1 MNRVIIGIFV
11 GGSGKRMGGVAKG
24 LLTAPA
30 SSETLVERL
39 LRVCQEALP
48 DATPYLVGQS
58 AAYAALGLPHLCDE
72 PSDVGPI
79 GGLRSLLLCAQ
90 RVGAEQ
96 ALALACDL
104 PFIDAAVLRLLGA
117 PLTAGARVPFVGG
130 HFQPLSAAYAPIPT
144 LAALERALAQG
155 EHALRHVL
163 EELGPALERVEADEI
178 QAHAL
183 RDWDTP
189 GDITR

>member
-1 MNRVIIGIFV
+1 MNRIIIGIFV

-24 LLTAPA
+24 LLPAPA
-30 SSETLVERL
+30 SSLTLVERL

-48 DATPYLVGQS
+48 DAAPYLVGQS
-58 AAYAALGLPHLCDE
+58 AAYAALGLPQLCDE

-79 GGLRSLLLCAQ
+79 GGLRSLLLCAE
-90 RVGAEQ
+90 RVGAEL

-117 PLTAGARVPFVGG
+117 PLAAGARVPFVAG

-144 LAALERALAQG
+144 LAALDRALAQG
-155 EHALRHVL
+155 QHALRRVL
-163 EELGPALERVEADEI
+163 DELGPELERVEVDDI
-178 QAHAL
+178 QAQAL